1 MTADGLTPLPEPRP
15 LPGFGDV
22 ALFLDLDGT
31 LAAIRP
37 RPEDVGPEP
46 WRTALLRRLEARLG
60 GKLAVISGRS
70 LEEVDRI
77 LEGAVPAVAAVHGL
91 VRRRSDGTLEQAAP
105 APGLPQARERL
116 GALAASH
123 PGLHI
128 EDKGLSLAI
137 HFRQAPELA
146 PTIRHEAEAIG
157 SEAGLGLQ
165 LGDMV
170 AELCTP
176 GLDKGAAVRAFMGET
191 PFAGALPVF
200 VGDDLTDENGFR
212 AARALGGV
220 SILVGPL
227 RQTDADMRLES
238 VPAVRGWLEA
248 ALMHEVG
255 T

>member
-1 MTADGLTPLPEPRP
+1 MTADGLKPLPEPRP

-46 WRTALLRRLEARLG
+46 WRTALLQRLEARLG

-70 LEEVDRI
+70 LDEVDRI
-77 LEGAVPAVAAVHGL
+77 LEGAVAAVAAVHGL
-91 VRRRSDGTLEQAAP
+91 VRRRSDGALEQAAP

-116 GALAASH
+116 AALAAAH
-123 PGLHI
+123 AGLHI

-146 PTIRHEAEAIG
+146 PEVRREAEAI
-157 SEAGLGLQ
+157 SLDSGLGLQ

-176 GLDKGAAVRAFMGET
+176 GLDKGAAVRAFMDEA

-227 RQTDADMRLES
+227 RATDADMRLDS

-248 ALMHEVG
+248 ALMHEVE

>member
-1 MTADGLTPLPEPRP
+1 MSMSGPKPLPEPRP

-46 WRTALLRRLEARLG
+46 WRTDLLRRLGARLG

-70 LEEVDRI
+70 LHEVDRI
-77 LEGAVPAVAAVHGL
+77 LEGAVVAVAAVHGL
-91 VRRRSDGTLEQAAP
+91 VRRRADGEVEEAEP
-105 APGLPQARERL
+105 APGLTLARERL
-116 GALAASH
+116 AALAGRH
-123 PGLHI
+123 PGLTL
-128 EDKGLSLAI
+128 EDKGLSLAV

-146 PTIRHEAEAIG
+146 AEVRREAEAVA
-157 SEAGLGLQ
+157 AGGGLKLQ

-176 GLDKGAAVRAFMGET
+176 GLDKGAAVRAFMREP
-191 PFAGALPVF
+191 PFRRAVPVF
-200 VGDDLTDENGFR
+200 VGDDLTDEDGFR
-212 AARALGGV
+212 AARGLGGV
-220 SILVGPL
+220 SILVGSP
-227 RQTDADMRLES
+227 RPTHADMGLADVAS
-238 VPAVRGWLEA
+238 VRRWLEA
-248 ALMHEVG
+248 ALMQDAE